1 MSETISL
8 DLNPHIYMDEDA
20 KLVLA
25 AQRNPDEFK
34 RLYQKW
40 LARIFRYFYFRV
52 GNKKDAEDLTSQ
64 LFLKVYEDLPRY
76 HNRGCFSAWLFSI
89 AHARVVDYYR
99 KGFKEIPLDDFTP
112 AENSPD
118 LLSHSV
124 RQTEIQQLLVLL
136 KSLDVEEQE
145 LIRLR
150 FAAELSYQEIGLI
163 LNRKEDAVRKS
174 ISRLLERMQIQLEV
188 HHE

>member
-1 MSETISL
+1 MSQTCSL
-8 DLNPHIYMDEDA
+8 DINPDLYLDEDA

-25 AQRNPDEFK
+25 AQRNPQEFK
-34 RLYQKW
+34 GLYQKW
-40 LARIFRYFYFRV
+40 LERIYRYFYFRV

-89 AHARVVDYYR
+89 AHARLIDFYR
-99 KGFKEIPLDDFTP
+99 KHPTEVPLEVFDPPDT
-112 AENSPD
+112 APD
-118 LLSHSV
+118 LLSGSAHRV
-124 RQTEIQQLLVLL
+124 EIEQLLKLI
-136 KSLDVEEQE
+136 KTLDPEEQE

-150 FAAELSYQEIGLI
+150 FAAELSYQEIGVI

-174 ISRLLERMQIQLEV
+174 ISRLLDRIQTRLEV
-188 HHE
+188 NHE